1 MTGRP
6 TIYTENLATEILTR
20 ISMGESV
27 RRISMD
33 KDMPSQQ
40 CIYEW
45 IFKDLNGF
53 GEKYAQAKAE
63 CMELKGEEIED
74 IADLVEPEAAKVA
87 KARLQIDTKKWVMSK
102 LAPKK
107 YGDRQIQEH
116 TGGQKLEIV
125 IKKEGIDL

>member
-6 TIYTENLATEILTR
+6 TIYTDKLATEILTR

-33 KDMPSQQ
+33 DKMPSQQ
-40 CIYEW
+40 CMYEW

-53 GEKYAQAKAE
+53 GEKYARAKEE

-74 IADLVEPEAAKVA
+74 IADFVEPEAAKVA

-107 YGDRQIQEH
+107 YGEKQTID
-116 TGGQKLEIV
+116 QKNSGTVELI
-125 IKKEGIDL
+125 IKKEGDGL